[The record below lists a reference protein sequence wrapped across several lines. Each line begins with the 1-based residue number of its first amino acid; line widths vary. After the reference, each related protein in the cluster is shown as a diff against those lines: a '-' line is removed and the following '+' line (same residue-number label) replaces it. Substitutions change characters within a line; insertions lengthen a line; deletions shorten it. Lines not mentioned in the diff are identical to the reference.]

1 MGRVL
6 FWQEHAVE
14 LHKSSMNLEAG
25 AEGDQRAE
33 DPEWSTTWRGRRIV
47 KGGWKTSPFIFGNEA
62 TEKLGAIGL
71 QVNLVT
77 YLVQQLHFKPADASN
92 TLTTFG
98 GTAAFTPFVG
108 AIIADAY
115 VGRYWV
121 VLLGSILFTLGSFV
135 LTIQALV
142 PSLRPDQCAA
152 KSSLCERSTVG
163 QLGFLYLSFVLQ
175 AAGSG
180 GIRPCVAAFGADQFN
195 EEDPKQ
201 RTQILHFFNWYYFTL
216 QLATLITST
225 VFVWIQDNVG
235 WAVGFGLPA
244 VLMALSVISFVAGTP
259 IYRTARPTGSPITR
273 LFQVIAAAV
282 KKRKLELPNDPMELF
297 GAKDKLHSPTRLLHT
312 DQFRFLDKAA
322 IVTDDDQRRSGG
334 DVDPWKVSS
343 VHSVEELKLLLRLL
357 PILCTG
363 VLVFTA
369 WAQQGTFW
377 VQQGR
382 TMDRRLVASSSFEI
396 PPGSMTAFTTLALLV
411 LIPVYDKLGIPVLRR
426 ITGHPRGLT
435 SLQRIAIGLV
445 VSILVMVAAAA
456 TEVKRRSAAA
466 AAGLL
471 DSTDRTI
478 PISIFWLLPQYVLIG
493 VMELFLSIGQI
504 EFFYDQSPESM
515 RSMATAVFWMV
526 IGGGSYCSTA
536 MVSAVHAMTN
546 WVPDNIN
553 RGRLDLFYWMLAGI
567 LTVNL
572 GVYLVVARWYR
583 YKRWND
589 VPEENGK
596 VLKKVEQT

>member
-1 MGRVL
+1 
-6 FWQEHAVE
+6 
-14 LHKSSMNLEAG
+14 
-25 AEGDQRAE
+25 
-33 DPEWSTTWRGRRIV
+33 
-47 KGGWKTSPFIFGNEA
+47 EA

-244 VLMALSVISFVAGTP
+244 VLMALS
-259 IYRTARPTGSPITR
+259 
-273 LFQVIAAAV
+273 
-282 KKRKLELPNDPMELF
+282 
-297 GAKDKLHSPTRLLHT
+297 
-312 DQFRFLDKAA
+312 
-322 IVTDDDQRRSGG
+322 RRSGG

-435 SLQRIAIGLV
+435 SLQRMAIGLV

-471 DSTDRTI
+471 DSPDRTI

-493 VMELFLSIGQI
+493 VTELFLSIGQI

-526 IGGGSYCSTA
+526 IGGGNYCSTA
-536 MVSAVHAMTN
+536 MVSAVHARTN